1 MTGISQLQRCY
12 GNSVAKHSIL
22 NSAMLQ
28 MNYARGHMTVEA
40 QWRGRAMKMELTGM
54 YGVCPH

>member
-1 MTGISQLQRCY
+1 
-12 GNSVAKHSIL
+12 
-22 NSAMLQ
+22 MLQ
-28 MNYARGHMTVEA
+28 MNYARGQMTVEA

>member
-1 MTGISQLQRCY
+1 
-12 GNSVAKHSIL
+12 
-22 NSAMLQ
+22 MLQ
-28 MNYARGHMTVEA
+28 INCARGQMTVEA